1 MARILLVDDDT
12 ELASM
17 LKEYLELE
25 GYEVMAVND
34 GEAGVEEARS
44 GRYAL
49 VVLDVM
55 MPRLNGIEALRRI
68 RSESLLPVLML
79 TAKGDDVDRV
89 LGLELGAD
97 DYVPKPCTPRE
108 LAARIRAI
116 LRRTGTATAETS
128 AAGTVSAGPLLL
140 WPERRSAHWEGQPL
154 DLTST
159 EFNLLEALARRA
171 GQVVSKAELSEQ
183 GLGRTL
189 ARFDRSIDVHLSS
202 IRHKLGQ
209 MNDGRS
215 YIQTI
220 RGQGYLFVKD

>member
-97 DYVPKPCTPRE
+97 DYVPKPCTPGNWPP
-108 LAARIRAI
+108 AS
-116 LRRTGTATAETS
+116 GPS
-128 AAGTVSAGPLLL
+128 CAGPV
-140 WPERRSAHWEGQPL
+140 PPRRKPAPPAPSAPAH
-154 DLTST
+154 
-159 EFNLLEALARRA
+159 
-171 GQVVSKAELSEQ
+171 
-183 GLGRTL
+183 
-189 ARFDRSIDVHLSS
+189 
-202 IRHKLGQ
+202 
-209 MNDGRS
+209 
-215 YIQTI
+215 
-220 RGQGYLFVKD
+220 